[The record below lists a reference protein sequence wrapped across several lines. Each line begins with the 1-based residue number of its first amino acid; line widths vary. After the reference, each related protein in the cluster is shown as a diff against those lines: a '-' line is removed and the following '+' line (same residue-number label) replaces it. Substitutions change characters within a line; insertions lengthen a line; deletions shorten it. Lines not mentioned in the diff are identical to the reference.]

1 MTRNSLRNLL
11 RHQRAG
17 EEKVLWHKYCNVK
30 IKKGGFVQDP
40 DSTCPEDMRFL
51 LVLPRKQ
58 AISIMVL
65 AEELHLVLVLM
76 FRDIGSGV
84 YWTYFSPPCAAEGG
98 HRQFFNMASQ
108 MISPQTMR
116 WSVAESFLHRGEPF
130 TEDTQP
136 FPEFAPEDYSG
147 EGGET
152 MCLDDLL
159 WQDSRNIPLVSLN
172 LCTIEMDC
180 TFGTTAEQ
188 QEGDAA
194 GSTGAYA
201 DGVGKDGNN
210 NSLVWCVAGG
220 VRLHACTLIGARHGA
235 LVSCTMR
242 DAFTRS

>member
-1 MTRNSLRNLL
+1 
-11 RHQRAG
+11 
-17 EEKVLWHKYCNVK
+17 
-30 IKKGGFVQDP
+30 
-40 DSTCPEDMRFL
+40 
-51 LVLPRKQ
+51 
-58 AISIMVL
+58 
-65 AEELHLVLVLM
+65 
-76 FRDIGSGV
+76 
-84 YWTYFSPPCAAEGG
+84 
-98 HRQFFNMASQ
+98 MASQ

-147 EGGET
+147 DGGET

-159 WQDSRNIPLVSLN
+159 WQDSRNISLVSLN

-242 DAFTRS
+242 DALRGASLADSFVKCLLTTAARGFGAPPVSKLGSGGKSKQRSSGSSASALSSYMAVPCRD